1 MSKTDYLGIHE
12 RAYKRIIEEG
22 RSGWSDNATV
32 QAMVEVV
39 GKGMEEQGVT
49 SGRILELGCGDGSL
63 ALALESKGF
72 DVYGIDVVP
81 IAIEWAK
88 TKASSKQSN
97 AEFQVGDV
105 ISLPYSNSNF
115 DIVVDASCSHCIIG
129 EDRVKFF
136 AESYRVLKS
145 NGLFVLNCLCEDPSK
160 SLIPYFDSESRCL
173 IKRGI
178 AGRYY
183 GKVKDI
189 LKEAEKA
196 GFINL
201 SWKTDESDFGDKE
214 LVLYCSKSIGEIDI

>member
-1 MSKTDYLGIHE
+1 MI
-12 RAYKRIIEEG
+12 
-22 RSGWSDNATV
+22 
-32 QAMVEVV
+32 
-39 GKGMEEQGVT
+39 
-49 SGRILELGCGDGSL
+49 
-63 ALALESKGF
+63 
-72 DVYGIDVVP
+72 
-81 IAIEWAK
+81 
-88 TKASSKQSN
+88 
-97 AEFQVGDV
+97 
-105 ISLPYSNSNF
+105 
-115 DIVVDASCSHCIIG
+115 
-129 EDRVKFF
+129 
-136 AESYRVLKS
+136 
-145 NGLFVLNCLCEDPSK
+145 DPSK